1 MSILITGTAVIDK
14 IMNIDELPKKGDDIV
29 CHGETVVVGGCGYN
43 ISSVLKNFDI
53 KHDLVV
59 PVGSGIN
66 ADIIENQLKKEGY
79 EIFIKEESQDNGYC
93 MCLVE
98 EDGERTF
105 ITVPGIES
113 RFKRE
118 WLDSLDTKKYNSVYV
133 SGYELDG
140 ENGKRRVDFLEE
152 NKDLELYFAPCPRI
166 CHIDEETMDRIFKLN
181 PIVHLNDKEAMEYT
195 KKEDLK
201 ECLLELYRRCNNTV
215 FITLGEKG
223 CLYIDKNKIGQVDA
237 YETEVVDTIGAGD
250 SHIATIMATK
260 SMGYDIETSVRI
272 ANKVA
277 AKVVATKGAKLDEK
291 IFDKGEYLRCN

>member
-1 MSILITGTAVIDK
+1 
-14 IMNIDELPKKGDDIV
+14 
-29 CHGETVVVGGCGYN
+29 
-43 ISSVLKNFDI
+43 
-53 KHDLVV
+53 
-59 PVGSGIN
+59 
-66 ADIIENQLKKEGY
+66 
-79 EIFIKEESQDNGYC
+79 
-93 MCLVE
+93 
-98 EDGERTF
+98 
-105 ITVPGIES
+105 
-113 RFKRE
+113 
-118 WLDSLDTKKYNSVYV
+118 
-133 SGYELDG
+133 
-140 ENGKRRVDFLEE
+140 
-152 NKDLELYFAPCPRI
+152 
-166 CHIDEETMDRIFKLN
+166 MDRIFKLN
-181 PIVHLNDKEAMEYT
+181 PIIHLNDKEAMEYT

-201 ECLLELYRRCNNTV
+201 ECLLELYKRCNNTV